1 MLNQNQPQ
9 NQQQPS
15 SQMPPQ
21 MQFGGH
27 ELLDADEAIGALVGA
42 LEHYV
47 LYDQYVKDQE
57 LSNIMQRQRGFLN
70 QLYNTILDTL
80 KTGKDPAVKTQT
92 YNMQYGNE
100 SLYGMK
106 QSSPKT
112 PIQSVN
118 ELNDEC
124 ISGFILSHLKAV
136 STSFTLAALEATNPV
151 LRRVFA
157 DSIPNT
163 IEMAYELYLYMNK
176 HGYYQVAQLQQQ
188 DMQMIM
194 NSYGPVQGNM
204 SH

>member
-1 MLNQNQPQ
+1 MFNQNQQQ

-15 SQMPPQ
+15 TQMPPQ

-42 LEHYV
+42 LEHFV
-47 LYDQYVKDQE
+47 IYDQHVQDQE
-57 LSNIMQRQRGFLN
+57 LKTMMQRQKGFLT
-70 QLYNTILDTL
+70 QLYNTILDTI

-92 YNMQYGNE
+92 YNMQEGNE
-100 SLYGMK
+100 SIYGMK

-112 PIQSVN
+112 PIQSLN

-124 ISGFILSHLKAV
+124 ISGFLIGHLKTVA
-136 STSFTLAALEATNPV
+136 TSFTLAALEATNPV

-157 DSIPNT
+157 DSIPNC
-163 IEMAYELYLYMNK
+163 IEMAYEMYLYMNK
-176 HGYYQVAQLQQQ
+176 KGYYQVAQLQQQ

-194 NSYGPVQGNM
+194 NKYGPIQGNM

>member
-1 MLNQNQPQ
+1 MFNQNQEQ
-9 NQQQPS
+9 NQQQSS

-47 LYDQYVKDQE
+47 LYDQYVQDQE

-70 QLYNTILDTL
+70 QLYNTILDTM
-80 KTGKDPAVKTQT
+80 KTGTDPAVKTQT
-92 YNMQYGNE
+92 YHMQEGND
-100 SLYGMK
+100 SIYGMK

-112 PIQSVN
+112 PIQSIN

-124 ISGFILSHLKAV
+124 ISSFILSHLKAV
-136 STSFTLAALEATNPV
+136 STAFTLAALEATNPV

-157 DSIPNT
+157 DSIPNS
-163 IEMAYELYLYMNK
+163 IEMAYEMYLYMNK
-176 HGYYQVAQLQQQ
+176 KGYYEVAQLQQQ

-194 NSYGPVQGNM
+194 NSYGPVQGNI